1 MQFNL
6 KDIFKKNYGDNMSDF
21 FRFED
26 ENMDFPFYNGTPKL
40 GLKDWAAL
48 LVGLI
53 LELSL
58 LSGTLHYIPGAE
70 YVPMEIY
77 YILACLVLLIPVAYV
92 CRNQIGLILKKPK
105 LNDIKVIII
114 CYILYSIFAIA
125 MGVILTQ
132 LGMKPVA
139 NSADLGSSTD
149 VLSIIFL
156 AIQLIG
162 EELFKFAIFI
172 IVMTIAFKFTQNRKA
187 SMIAGIIICCVMFG
201 LIHLNAYNGNLIQC
215 LAIIG
220 LGTII
225 NTYPY
230 YKTKNIANSYILHL
244 LIDLGP
250 ILFIMIGL

>member
-26 ENMDFPFYNGTPKL
+26 ENIDFPFYNGTPKL

-48 LVGLI
+48 LAGLI

-58 LSGTLHYIPGAE
+58 ITGILYYIPGME
-70 YVPMEIY
+70 YVPMEVF
-77 YILACLVLLIPVAYV
+77 YILSCLVLLIPVAYV

-125 MGVILTQ
+125 MGLLLTQ
-132 LGMKPVA
+132 LGLNPVA
-139 NSADLGSSTD
+139 NSTDLGNSTD
-149 VLSIIFL
+149 VPSIIFM
-156 AIQLIG
+156 AIQLMG
-162 EELFKFAIFI
+162 EELFKFTIFI

-201 LIHLNAYNGNLIQC
+201 LVHLSAYDGNLIQC

-225 NTYPY
+225 STYPY
-230 YKTKNIANSYILHL
+230 YKSKNIANSYILHL
-244 LIDLGP
+244 LIDLIP
-250 ILFIMIGL
+250 ILFIIIGL